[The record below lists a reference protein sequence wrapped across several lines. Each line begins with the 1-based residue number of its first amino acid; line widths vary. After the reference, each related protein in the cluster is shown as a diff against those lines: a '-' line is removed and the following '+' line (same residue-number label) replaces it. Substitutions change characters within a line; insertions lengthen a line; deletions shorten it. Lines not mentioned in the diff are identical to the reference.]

1 VAGLQIARELAG
13 PGGYLASMK
22 SATLSKL
29 LRGPSFLRVVDR
41 ARVGAGRMAF
51 CIETKDGRPEA
62 ADRIYK

>member
-1 VAGLQIARELAG
+1 
-13 PGGYLASMK
+13 MK